1 MQRRDFLTG
10 LLGGLS
16 GMLMP
21 VQAKPQRQAIILQE
35 TSLAGFQYHE
45 GEALWPELREGL
57 PSRLAREADNR
68 YDLHAVAVYLESAKL
83 GYMPRQTNYTIAQM
97 QDRGQGVNVEI
108 ARLRVSQ
115 NPWGRMTLRVTV

>member
-57 PSRLAREADNR
+57 PLRLAREADNR